1 MFSEPWIS
9 ASCSLGLWEG
19 GIIIIQSELRS
30 FCISGVLYSNHFATY
45 WGQLVQFE
53 EQSLKIPEAEAFV
66 MTCRRAFQFKSFS
79 PQQHR
84 TNDGSFHMFYKE
96 NASKMWK
103 NFGFYERK
111 ARLAKSCMPPY
122 WLGHFS
128 GCWSAERPQLSNFAS
143 RSKELSSLEGEHTGD
158 LYLVGCTQKK
168 MGHLL
173 PFDHGAC
180 PSHCTSDFGVPG
192 YNPCEASSPA
202 RKLETN
208 ELLWCWY
215 WH

>member
-1 MFSEPWIS
+1 
-9 ASCSLGLWEG
+9 LGLWEG

-96 NASKMWK
+96 NASKMC
-103 NFGFYERK
+103 EQL
-111 ARLAKSCMPPY
+111 RLIWAKSSACKILHASLLVGPFQWM
-122 WLGHFS
+122 LICGTTTTFQLCLKIEGTIFS
-128 GCWSAERPQLSNFAS
+128 GGRAYRWS
-143 RSKELSSLEGEHTGD
+143 LSSWVHT
-158 LYLVGCTQKK
+158 KK

-215 WH
+215 RH